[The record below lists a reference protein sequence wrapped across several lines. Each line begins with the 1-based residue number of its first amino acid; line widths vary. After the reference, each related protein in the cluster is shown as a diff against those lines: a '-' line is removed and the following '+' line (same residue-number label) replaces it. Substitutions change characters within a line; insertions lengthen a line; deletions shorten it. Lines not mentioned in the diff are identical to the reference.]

1 MSTPLLVFL
10 FLSAVWGSTW
20 LFIKLGLAD
29 LPPFT
34 FAGIRFVIAVLP
46 LLVVLAVRR
55 PRLPRRAADWW
66 LMIWTGILTFTV
78 AYGLVFWGEQHVSSG
93 LTSILYTTM
102 PLFGLVLAHFSVQG
116 ESMTFRKLG
125 GVLLGI
131 VGVVLVFSR
140 ELVSDDPLAI
150 WGSLGILGSS
160 FVSALAGVAVKRR
173 AGHLDLSL
181 FTTVQMLA
189 GLVLLLAIGIPLE
202 GSPLSFRWTPMA
214 VASLLYLAFVGSAL
228 PFVLYYWL
236 IRRIPVTQVQLI
248 PLVSTLIAVLLGAVV
263 LGERLGWWTALG
275 AAGVLVGLV
284 LATLPRA
291 EK

>member
-1 MSTPLLVFL
+1 MKKPLFVFL
-10 FLSAVWGSTW
+10 LLSTIWGSTW

-55 PRLPRRAADWW
+55 PPLPRRPADWW

-140 ELVSDDPLAI
+140 ELVSDAPLAI
-150 WGSLGILGSS
+150 WGSLAILGSS

-181 FTTVQMLA
+181 LTAVQMVA

-248 PLVSTLIAVLLGAVV
+248 PLVSTLIAVSLGAVV

-275 AAGVLVGLV
+275 AAGVLAGLA